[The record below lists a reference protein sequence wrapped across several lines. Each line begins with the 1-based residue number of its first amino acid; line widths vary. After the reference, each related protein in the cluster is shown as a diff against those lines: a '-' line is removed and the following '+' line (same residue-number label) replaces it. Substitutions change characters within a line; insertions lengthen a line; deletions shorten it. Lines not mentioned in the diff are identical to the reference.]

1 MAVEE
6 DIQFCGCVY
15 VLTFLREKRFQQS
28 LLKAIE
34 NGFSEWFQTL
44 LRLTQYRGIPPKE
57 FKK

>member
-15 VLTFLREKRFQQS
+15 VLTFLREKKFQQP

-34 NGFSEWFQTL
+34 TGFSEWFQTL
-44 LRLTQYRGIPPKE
+44 LRLTQYRGISSKE
-57 FKK
+57 FKR